1 MTELLVSPPPPDVI
15 AAMVAMPGTQITP
28 SILATQRGPDG
39 GCGPESAGAI
49 LMLQATFVDPA
60 GATSFWQAAVRLL
73 ELLES
78 APGFIRRYSFPDG
91 PSITLLALW
100 RTAADAKAFAATP
113 EHRAAVREL
122 YAQRWQYSH
131 FSALWEMT
139 SNHGRV
145 VFCPCCDAVTPAHEG
160 TCRGCGDALV
170 DVYATGAS

>member
-1 MTELLVSPPPPDVI
+1 
-15 AAMVAMPGTQITP
+15 
-28 SILATQRGPDG
+28 
-39 GCGPESAGAI
+39 
-49 LMLQATFVDPA
+49 MLQATFVDPA